1 MRKILTI
8 ALVALMAASLFAGV
22 TTKGYV
28 QGAAHFTKEDGSD
41 AVLFAEDSDNKAQVS
56 ITDEN
61 KVWGTTLNAQ
71 KQVFKTNTW
80 VDVMKLAKVDSDFA
94 AKIVVLTGDR
104 LATLTAYKNNADENN
119 YWRLRNDF
127 NFSKVGGP
135 SGEGTSINAQIG
147 YGKYVSAQAGFQIWQ
162 GPITKVN
169 REDKTSFVTSILV
182 TPIDGVKASAGYL
195 IYDFD
200 SKKDAFVVAGD
211 VDVAKLAGLDFTFGA
226 GIAYRKYDK
235 FATGA
240 KISNNQVVE
249 VYTTGND
256 DGILT
261 AQVYG
266 EYAGVNAYAEMTFLD
281 AKELKLGAAYQ
292 FCDAADAG
300 AYVFFGA
307 YNDTDFDKN
316 VKIGVEGNYKVAK
329 NISLYGN
336 IEWAAKNFDAEAR
349 CKVTF

>member
-1 MRKILTI
+1 MEKRGKMAPVSQTPNKFGGIMRKILTI

-28 QGAAHFTKEDGSD
+28 QGAAHFTKADGED
-41 AVLFAEDSDNKAQVS
+41 AILFKNDSDNKAQVS

-80 VDVMKLAKVDSDFA
+80 VDVMKLAQVDSDFA
-94 AKIVVLTGDR
+94 AKLVVLTGDK
-104 LATLTAYKNNADENN
+104 LATLSAYKNNADENN
-119 YWRLRNDF
+119 YWRLRNDAA
-127 NFSKVGGP
+127 
-135 SGEGTSINAQIG
+135 EGTSINAQIG

-162 GPITKVN
+162 GPITKDN

-182 TPIDGVKASAGYL
+182 TPVDGVKASAGYL

-200 SKKDAFVVAGD
+200 TDMDAFVVAGD

-226 GIAYRKYDK
+226 GAAYRKYD
-235 FATGA
+235 
-240 KISNNQVVE
+240 
-249 VYTTGND
+249 GND

-266 EYAGVNAYAEMTFLD
+266 DYAGVSAYAEMTFLD
-281 AKELKLGAAYQ
+281 AKELKLSAAYQ
-292 FCDAADAG
+292 FCDKADAG
-300 AYVFFGA
+300 AYIFFA
-307 YNDTDFDKN
+307 DYDDTDFDEN
-316 VKIGVEGNYKVAK
+316 VKLGIEGNYKVAK

>member
-28 QGAAHFTKEDGSD
+28 QGAAHFSKDDGKD
-41 AVLFAEDSDNKAQVS
+41 AVLFEDDSDNKAQVS

-61 KVWGTTLNAQ
+61 KVWGTTLNA
-71 KQVFKTNTW
+71 KDTVFRTNTW

-94 AKIVVLTGDR
+94 AKLVVLTGDK
-104 LATLTAYKNNADENN
+104 LATLSAYKNNADENN
-119 YWRLRNDF
+119 YWRLRNDYA
-127 NFSKVGGP
+127 
-135 SGEGTSINAQIG
+135 EGTSINAQIG

-162 GPITKVN
+162 GPITKDN
-169 REDKTSFVTSILV
+169 RKDQTSFFTSILV
-182 TPIDGVKASAGYL
+182 TPVDGVKASAGYG

-200 SKKDAFVVAGD
+200 TDLDAFVVAAD

-226 GIAYRKYDK
+226 GVAYRKSDAVDK
-235 FATGA
+235 
-240 KISNNQVVE
+240 KWSPSS
-249 VYTTGND
+249 D

-266 EYAGVNAYAEMTFLD
+266 AYAGVNAYAEMTFLD
-281 AKELKLGAAYQ
+281 AKELKLSAAYQ
-292 FCDAADAG
+292 FCDKADAG
-300 AYVFFGA
+300 AYIFFED
-307 YNDTDFDKN
+307 YDDTDFDEN
-316 VKIGVEGNYKVAK
+316 VKLGIEGNYKVAK

-336 IEWAAKNFDAEAR
+336 IEWKAKNFDAEAR

>member
-28 QGAAHFTKEDGSD
+28 QGAAHFTKADGSD
-41 AVLFAEDSDNKAQVS
+41 AVLFAEDTDNKAQVS

-71 KQVFKTNTW
+71 KKVFKTNTW

-104 LATLTAYKNNADENN
+104 LATLTAYKNNADESN
-119 YWRLRNDF
+119 YWRLRNDAA
-127 NFSKVGGP
+127 
-135 SGEGTSINAQIG
+135 EGTSINAQIG

-162 GPITKVN
+162 GAIT
-169 REDKTSFVTSILV
+169 EDYRKDQTSFVTSILV

-200 SKKDAFVVAGD
+200 TDLDAFVVAGD

-235 FATGA
+235 FVTGA
-240 KISNNQVVE
+240 KYKNDDIVVS
-249 VYTTGND
+249 YTKGND
-256 DGILT
+256 KGILT
-261 AQVYG
+261 AQIYG

-300 AYVFFGA
+300 AYVVFSD
-307 YNDTDFDKN
+307 YDDTDFDKN
-316 VKIGVEGNYKVAK
+316 VKLGAEANYKVAK

-336 IEWAAKNFDAEAR
+336 VEWAAKDWNAEAR
-349 CKVTF
+349 CKVSF

>member
-1 MRKILTI
+1 MRRILTI
-8 ALVALMAASLFAGV
+8 ALVALVAASLFAGV

-28 QGAAHFTKEDGSD
+28 QGAARFEKLDGKD
-41 AVLFAEDSDNKAQVS
+41 AELFVNDTDNKAQVS

-71 KQVFKTNTW
+71 NTKTLFKSNTW
-80 VDVMKLAKVDSDFA
+80 VDVMKLAQVDTDFN
-94 AKIVVLTGDR
+94 AKLILLTGDK
-104 LATLTAYKNNADENN
+104 LATLSAYKNNADESN
-119 YWRLRNDF
+119 YWRLRNDLA
-127 NFSKVGGP
+127 
-135 SGEGTSINAQIG
+135 EGTSINAEIG
-147 YGKYVSAQAGFQIWQ
+147 YGKYVKAQAGFQIWQ
-162 GPITKVN
+162 GTVTKVN

-226 GIAYRKYDK
+226 GVAFRKYD
-235 FATGA
+235 
-240 KISNNQVVE
+240 V
-249 VYTTGND
+249 ND

-261 AQVYG
+261 GQIYG

-292 FCDAADAG
+292 FCEAADAG
-300 AYVFFGA
+300 VYAFFGK
-307 YNDTDFDKN
+307 YDDVDFDTN
-316 VKIGVEGNYKVAK
+316 VGLGVEGNYKIAK
-329 NISLYGN
+329 NIGLYGCV
-336 IEWAAKNFDAEAR
+336 EWAQKSFGAEAR
-349 CKVTF
+349 CKVSF

>member
-28 QGAAHFTKEDGSD
+28 QGAAHFTKNDSKAKTVFRDGVTNTD
-41 AVLFAEDSDNKAQVS
+41 AVLFVNDGDNKAQVS

-94 AKIVVLTGDR
+94 AKLVVLTGDK
-104 LATLTAYKNNADENN
+104 LATLSAYKNIADENN
-119 YWRLRNDF
+119 YWRLRNDAA
-127 NFSKVGGP
+127 
-135 SGEGTSINAQIG
+135 EGTSINAQIG

-162 GPITKVN
+162 GSITKDN
-169 REDKTSFVTSILV
+169 RKDKTSFFTSILV
-182 TPIDGVKASAGYL
+182 TPVDGVKASAGYG

-200 SKKDAFVVAGD
+200 SKKDGFVVAGD
-211 VDVAKLAGLDFTFGA
+211 VDVAKLAGLDFTFGT
-226 GIAYRKYDK
+226 GIAYRKTDAGLNSK
-235 FATGA
+235 WPD
-240 KISNNQVVE
+240 S
-249 VYTTGND
+249 D

-266 EYAGVNAYAEMTFLD
+266 AYAGVNGYVEMTFLD
-281 AKELKLGAAYQ
+281 TKELKLGAAYQ
-292 FCDAADAG
+292 ICDAADAG
-300 AYVFFGA
+300 AYIFFA
-307 YNDTDFDKN
+307 DYDDTKFDEN

-336 IEWAAKNFDAEAR
+336 VEWAAKDWNAEAR
-349 CKVTF
+349 CKVSF